1 MKTIVDLFIQVLII
15 VLLVSCHHENIHA
28 KSLVSTPIAIQIVD
42 QYGQDLPTFQHR
54 GKTYVMGEYGERYQ
68 IKVTNLYGNRIE
80 AVVTVD
86 GRDVI
91 NGQSGAF
98 HHRGYVINAYQSVLI
113 DGFRQSQDQVATFR
127 FTSPSN
133 SYSSRMGSPQNV
145 GIIGVAVFEENQVPV
160 VYYPTQTA
168 KSPIEEQEEYTEL
181 EDGASGAEDD
191 SPPTN
196 QPSSVLGGSG
206 DSAHAQSHAELS
218 AAPTRPSNRMGKMK
232 RAEAAKSNLGT
243 QYGESRYSASQK
255 TSFERRS
262 EQPSTVVSLY
272 YDNHAGLVAKGVI
285 RSRQQVGGSA
295 FPAEESFAPPPP

>member
-1 MKTIVDLFIQVLII
+1 MKIIVDLFIQVLMI

-28 KSLVSTPIAIQIVD
+28 KSLVSAPIAIQIVD
-42 QYGQDLPTFQHR
+42 QYGQDLPTYQHR
-54 GKTYVMGEYGERYQ
+54 AKTYVMGEYGERYQ

-127 FTSPSN
+127 FSSPSN
-133 SYSSRMGSPQNV
+133 SYSSKMGSPQNV
-145 GIIGVAVFEENQVPV
+145 GVIGVAVFEENQPPV

-168 KSPIEEQEEYTEL
+168 KAPIEEQEEYAEL
-181 EDGASGAEDD
+181 DDGASGAEDD
-191 SPPTN
+191 APPTS
-196 QPSSVLGGSG
+196 QPSSVQGGGRG
-206 DSAHAQSHAELS
+206 DSTHTELS
-218 AAPTRPSNRMGKMK
+218 AAPTRPSNRMAKM
-232 RAEAAKSNLGT
+232 RRTESAKSNLGT

-255 TSFERRS
+255 TTFERRT

-272 YDNHAGLVAKGVI
+272 YDNYAGLVAKGVI

-295 FPAEESFAPPPP
+295 FPAEEGFAPPPP